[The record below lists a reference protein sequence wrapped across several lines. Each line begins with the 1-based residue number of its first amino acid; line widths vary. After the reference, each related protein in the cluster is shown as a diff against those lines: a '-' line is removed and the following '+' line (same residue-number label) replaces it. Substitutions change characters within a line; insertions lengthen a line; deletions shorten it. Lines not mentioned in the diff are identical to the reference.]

1 MYLTAKKVDYIFEER
16 LIFIYLLVRFFSVPF
31 WIPGGNIE
39 ETIYFEQWWWVQY
52 PSTQNTIINFFSAI
66 SVMQVIFWTED
77 NFL

>member
-39 ETIYFEQWWWVQY
+39 ETIYFEQRTDVVSAVPQY
-52 PSTQNTIINFFSAI
+52 
-66 SVMQVIFWTED
+66 TEY
-77 NFL
+77 NY